1 MKDLPGAFAPDVP
14 GAEAEALDLCKNAML
29 KLAKEYVAGT
39 IVSKTQL
46 YQRRDELL
54 KERRVLQSANFPGVL
69 EATLQDKPT
78 AQQNG
83 LKI

>member
-1 MKDLPGAFAPDVP
+1 VP
-14 GAEAEALDLCKNAML
+14 GAEAEALELCKNAML
-29 KLAKEYVAGT
+29 KLAKEYVDGL
-39 IVSKTQL
+39 IISKTQL

-54 KERRVLQSANFPGVL
+54 RERRVLQSAKFPGVL
-69 EATLQDKPT
+69 ETILQNKPT